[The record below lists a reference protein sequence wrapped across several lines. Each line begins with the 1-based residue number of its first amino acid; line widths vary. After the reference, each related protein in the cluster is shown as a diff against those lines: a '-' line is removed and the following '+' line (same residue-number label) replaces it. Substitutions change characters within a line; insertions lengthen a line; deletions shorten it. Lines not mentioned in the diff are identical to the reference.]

1 MRSSEIQ
8 VKAQVEEKYVFLYLL
23 IFFVL
28 ELYFSSTLPVFPL
41 SPLTCS
47 FEVVGILYLTYPT
60 RNCIVKI
67 NDVKKEKKKWL
78 PLFQQLLKKHNSA
91 FLSTNDR

>member
-23 IFFVL
+23 FFFVL

-47 FEVVGILYLTYPT
+47 FEEVG
-60 RNCIVKI
+60 NGH
-67 NDVKKEKKKWL
+67 
-78 PLFQQLLKKHNSA
+78 PLFDISNKK
-91 FLSTNDR
+91 LYC